1 MRLQIQHTCT
11 FKLLALAYLIL
22 QSTLVMSQDIHF
34 SNWQMSPL
42 NLNPA
47 NTGLFE
53 GDGRIIF
60 NYRNQWKSVPV
71 PYNTYSFGADFN
83 LKKSFFKQTQQ
94 AIGVLFNQDVSGD
107 GRYQITDLKVPFNH
121 KFSFKRDSGLT
132 VALGV
137 LAGITNISVNVN
149 RLSFDKQWDGDA
161 YNEGL
166 GNGESFAKQSKIF
179 ADVSLGTVI
188 QKQFNSKIKASF
200 GYGIS
205 HLNTPNISFNNT
217 LGVNLRIRHN
227 ESFQLNYSFNNISAI
242 MFEYYGNQQ
251 QKFKENLV
259 GLSYYHKV
267 DPKTNTIANVG
278 LLTRLGDALIATVG
292 LNYKTM
298 RLQISYDYNYS
309 QFKRATNGRGGFE
322 VSFIYIWAK
331 PKVFIPKTRV
341 CPIYM

>member
-22 QSTLVMSQDIHF
+22 QSALVMSQDIHF

-292 LNYKTM
+292 LNHKTM